1 MTATAPPGTL
11 VGRPPEG
18 TTITVPGLYHNWPC
32 SPSPDHSEWTNPD
45 GTHDG
50 DVIFAAEQATGP
62 MRFHYE
68 TVEQLRELA
77 LAVAALIAWREA
89 TL

>member
-1 MTATAPPGTL
+1 MTTAPPPGTL
-11 VGRPPEG
+11 VGRPPAG
-18 TTITVPGLYHNWPC
+18 TAITVPGLYHDWPC
-32 SPSPDHSEWTNPD
+32 IAAPDHSEWINPD

-50 DVIFAAEQATGP
+50 DVTFAASQPTGP